1 MINLQNYQSFFT
13 PPESNEKS
21 PEMKKE
27 HELDTDDRMYLINKK
42 IDQNFLLETYDNL
55 ISNKNYV
62 NSTNSNSSIN
72 DYVYN
77 DIEFL
82 QDHYL
87 NDEKSIFSKLN
98 YCNTKFGSL
107 LLKKI
112 LFKPINDINTLKNRQ
127 SLIKKI
133 SNIKE
138 ELIPLFKEISEIE
151 NDLIWFWNDANMK
164 HIELMNDLIYFNY
177 DIFPFFDV
185 NEKLNSNEKALLV
198 SNIYKI
204 IVSPI
209 LTIITP
215 ILSVIV
221 PLILIFYFQ
230 RKTNLNIPYTVIIKQ
245 YFKTLI
251 GNDSMKLI
259 FKSPTKAM
267 IANLITKGL
276 YIFMYI
282 QNIYYSLQNSRNTHK
297 IINTIH
303 EKLNKINKYIK
314 ISNEIKRICSEKG
327 EIKDLNSFINYNKI
341 EDDLS
346 FYDAYFSSSVF
357 ENEPSL
363 FSNKGKILTTFK
375 NFKKSKDDMINL
387 FHYNGIIDL
396 LISIDKLISGSCPE
410 NPYTLTTFLQ
420 KSKKPVLQFNEIWH
434 PYLNEKNT
442 VKNNVEMKNNILI
455 TGPNAAGK
463 STFIKAVV
471 INIIMSQTIGVNS
484 ATSFSLTP
492 FHLIETYLHIPD
504 SKGVSSLFEAEMF
517 RSKEYIDKIKN
528 MDKDKFSFIVLD
540 EIFSSTNY
548 VEGFSGAYSIL
559 KKMASFKN
567 TLSITTTHYTD
578 LEILE
583 KNTKGRIVN
592 YKFDVDY
599 DENKNIIFNYKLKRG
614 TSRQYIALELLE
626 KNGFDEDVI
635 EEAIKM
641 CNKNKKKK
649 LLFNK
654 KNSKDT

>member
-13 PPESNEKS
+13 PPVNEEKS

-55 ISNKNYV
+55 ILNKNYV

-98 YCNTKFGSL
+98 NCNTKFGSL

-112 LFKPINDINTLKNRQ
+112 LFKPINDVDILKDRQ

-133 SNIKE
+133 SGIKE
-138 ELIPLFKEISEIE
+138 ELIPLLKEISEIE

-185 NEKLNSNEKALLV
+185 NEKLNSNEKALFV

-204 IVSPI
+204 VVSPI

-282 QNIYYSLQNSRNTHK
+282 QNIYYSLQNSRNTNK

-327 EIKDLNSFINYNKI
+327 EMTDLSSFINYNKI

-346 FYDAYFSSSVF
+346 FYEVYFNSSVF

-363 FSNKGKILTTFK
+363 FSNKGKILTTFR

-396 LISIDKLISGSCPE
+396 LISIDQLLSGSCPE

-420 KSKKPVLQFNEIWH
+420 NSKKPALQITGIWH
-434 PYLNEKNT
+434 PYLNDKNT

-471 INIIMSQTIGVNS
+471 INIIMAQTIGLNS

-599 DENKNIIFNYKLKRG
+599 DKDKNIIFNYKLKRG
-614 TSRQYIALELLE
+614 TSRQYIALKLLE

-641 CNKNKKKK
+641 CNKIKKKK